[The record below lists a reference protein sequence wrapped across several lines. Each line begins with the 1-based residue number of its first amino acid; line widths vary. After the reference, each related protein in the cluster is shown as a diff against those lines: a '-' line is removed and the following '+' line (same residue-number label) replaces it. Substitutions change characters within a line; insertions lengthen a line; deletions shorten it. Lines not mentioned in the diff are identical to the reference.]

1 MSALGKVSCLYF
13 DVREQDSTDG
23 NTDERTVLTPLN
35 PNAVVFP
42 NSLVCVRN
50 SLGFLGV
57 WKCGFIH
64 LHRTVR
70 THVRSCKCKLITEP
84 SLLNTDVWVSKIRAC
99 FWSVE
104 TCREKVK
111 RGPSMFLEN
120 ARQEM
125 PSAHLELL
133 YSESL
138 RVTGLPSVV

>member
-57 WKCGFIH
+57 WNVDSFICIG
-64 LHRTVR
+64 L
-70 THVRSCKCKLITEP
+70 LEP
-84 SLLNTDVWVSKIRAC
+84 MYA
-99 FWSVE
+99 
-104 TCREKVK
+104 
-111 RGPSMFLEN
+111 P
-120 ARQEM
+120 A
-125 PSAHLELL
+125 SAN
-133 YSESL
+133 S
-138 RVTGLPSVV
+138 